1 MTNQKSRTELHH
13 TEQKKQNNNNNNN
26 NKNRKFDGCKAPDS
40 ASPEA
45 FENLPSETMY
55 KVIKK

>member
-1 MTNQKSRTELHH
+1 MTNQKSRIRTTPHRA
-13 TEQKKQNNNNNNN
+13 KKTKQNNNN
-26 NKNRKFDGCKAPDS
+26 NKNRKFDGCKVPDS

>member
-1 MTNQKSRTELHH
+1 MTNQKSRIRTTPHRA
-13 TEQKKQNNNNNNN
+13 KKKNNNNNN
-26 NKNRKFDGCKAPDS
+26 NKNRKFDGCKDPDS